1 MERGHLAAA
10 PGGLGLSASTGGLR
24 RPSQHNP
31 GLRKGRGSASEH
43 VVSDANEDRDEELL
57 LCLLPPVHFWFFSFH
72 AHPVEHEELHE
83 SFLSA
88 FPMICLDLAHFLL
101 LRRTQS
107 GERCISCTP
116 AGADV
121 KKRQIK
127 RQSPAK
133 PEVPQVC
140 TDDDVI

>member
-1 MERGHLAAA
+1 MAA
-10 PGGLGLSASTGGLR
+10 PSGGLGLSASTGGLR
-24 RPSQHNP
+24 RPSEHNP
-31 GLRKGRGSASEH
+31 KLRKGRGSASEL

-57 LCLLPPVHFWFFSFH
+57 LCLLPPVHFWFFSAKH
-72 AHPVEHEELHE
+72 TADHPVEHEELHD

-88 FPMICLDLAHFLL
+88 FLMICLDLAHFLL

-116 AGADV
+116 TGADM

-133 PEVPQVC
+133 PEVPQTC
-140 TDDDVI
+140 TDDVI